1 MYRTLFASL
10 LTLALAAC
18 AQDVA
23 TWPAPEPAELSV
35 QANRLERQQ
44 ADIEDAIAGLF
55 YLSESDYPWTYNP
68 VPKPSLSEWLA
79 SWEGSTLEQR
89 RGFRAFFD
97 QLTDPN
103 ATGDDAKRY
112 RRLEQVLRRHL
123 NHLTVY
129 WLIDPADPV
138 RVRVV
143 ILGTNR
149 FGVFALSTISIET

>member
-10 LTLALAAC
+10 LFLALAAC
-18 AQDVA
+18 AQDVV
-23 TWPAPEPAELSV
+23 TRPAPEPAELSV

-44 ADIEDAIAGLF
+44 ADIEAAIAGLF

-68 VPKPSLSEWLA
+68 VPKPNLSEWLA
-79 SWEGSTLEQR
+79 SWEGFHLEQR
-89 RGFRAFFD
+89 RGFEAFFN

-103 ATGDDAKRY
+103 ATGDDAERY
-112 RRLEQVLRRHL
+112 RRLERTLRRHF
-123 NHLTVY
+123 NHLTTY
-129 WLIDPADPV
+129 WVIDPADPV